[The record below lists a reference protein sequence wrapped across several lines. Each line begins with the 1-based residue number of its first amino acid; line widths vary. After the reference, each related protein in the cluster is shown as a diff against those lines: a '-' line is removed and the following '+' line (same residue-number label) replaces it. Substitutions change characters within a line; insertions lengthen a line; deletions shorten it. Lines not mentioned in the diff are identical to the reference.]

1 MSTAQKFLLTFMIG
15 FTLLGFGPHT
25 VFAQASQVEGAEQST
40 TELSEEAETATP
52 QPEPVEGR
60 EAKLDNLFADLK
72 RERDPVEARKISNR
86 IWIAWSSWDDD
97 SIDLLMRRTSQA
109 IDANQLPMALD
120 ILDQVVALA
129 PDYAEAWN
137 RRATVHF
144 MRGDFELSIADVEQT
159 LALEPRH
166 FGALTGLAQMM
177 QALDEKERAI
187 TALQQALN
195 VYPAMEGPKQAL
207 IRLLEETE
215 GESL

>member
-1 MSTAQKFLLTFMIG
+1 MTYQRGSLTPLFLSLALAVGVTTGTAL
-15 FTLLGFGPHT
+15 
-25 VFAQASQVEGAEQST
+25 AQDVPASAEAVKDT
-40 TELSEEAETATP
+40 KPAA
-52 QPEPVEGR
+52 PEVEGR
-60 EAKLDNLFADLK
+60 KGRLDRLFAELK
-72 RERDPVEARKISNR
+72 RERDPQKAKRISNR

-97 SIDLLMRRTSQA
+97 SIDLLMRRSSQA

-120 ILDQVVALA
+120 ILDQIVALA

-177 QALDEKERAI
+177 QALDENERAI
-187 TALQQALN
+187 VALQQALN